1 MEITALRRFLMIARE
16 GTISGAAAA
25 LHISQPSLS
34 RQMQELERELGSTL
48 FVRGK
53 RRIELTEAGMRLRAR
68 AEEIVDLAD
77 RTEAEFR
84 ITGDALAGEVRIGG
98 GETPAMA
105 LVADVVAELQAAYPL
120 MRFCLHSGNAEDIA
134 DRLDTGRID
143 FGLFVG
149 SIPRSGRPKY
159 TR

>member
-1 MEITALRRFLMIARE
+1 MIARE

-68 AEEIVDLAD
+68 AEEIVQ
-77 RTEAEFR
+77 R
-84 ITGDALAGEVRIGG
+84 IR
-98 GETPAMA
+98 
-105 LVADVVAELQAAYPL
+105 EL
-120 MRFCLHSGNAEDIA
+120 
-134 DRLDTGRID
+134 
-143 FGLFVG
+143 
-149 SIPRSGRPKY
+149 
-159 TR
+159 